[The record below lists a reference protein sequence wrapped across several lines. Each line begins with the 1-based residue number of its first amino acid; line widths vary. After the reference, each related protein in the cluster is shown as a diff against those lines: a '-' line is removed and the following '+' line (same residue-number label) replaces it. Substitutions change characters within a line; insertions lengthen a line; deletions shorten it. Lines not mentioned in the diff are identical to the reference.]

1 MAMTRIGLPFPRNQ
15 IAFGEKLVAVGV
27 IILAVVGGFFLFF
40 GLSGM

>member
-1 MAMTRIGLPFPRNQ
+1 MAMTRIGLPFPPKR

-27 IILAVVGGFFLFF
+27 TILAVVGGFVLFF